1 MELLHF
7 EDFPVGLV
15 REFGAWKM
23 TAEDIVAFARDF
35 DPQPFHLD
43 DAFARQTMFG
53 GLAASGWHTGSIM
66 MRLNC
71 DDWALRTASMGGPGV
86 EEMRWL
92 KPVRPGDVLRCRA
105 TVTDAR
111 VSRSRP
117 EMGLAT
123 MSQELSTQTGE
134 IVATMKFTGMLIR
147 RDNSAPTGEDAPLGA
162 PRAERVAPAPLPQP
176 VETDALGVRGYY
188 EDLVV
193 GARVEI
199 GSRTFER
206 EPMIAFARQW
216 DPQLFHLDDSAAAA
230 SHFGRLSASGWL
242 TAATFMRLWVD
253 NRKKLSDELAAS
265 GREVADWGAS
275 PGFRDLRWLRPV
287 YVGDTI
293 SYRTTLIGKRPIS
306 RAGWAVVNSLNEGFN
321 QDGVKVFEFT
331 GAALCPMRGK

>member
-1 MELLHF
+1 MDLLHF

-15 REFGAWKM
+15 REFGAWEVK
-23 TAEDIVAFARDF
+23 ADDIVAFARDF

-43 DAFARQTMFG
+43 DAFARSTMFG

-71 DDWALRTASMGGPGV
+71 DDWTLRAASMGGPGV

-92 KPVRPGDVLRCRA
+92 APVRPGDVLRCRLK
-105 TVTDAR
+105 VTDAR

-117 EMGLAT
+117 EMGLVS
-123 MSQELSTQTGE
+123 MSQELATQTGDV
-134 IVATMKFTGMLIR
+134 VAKMKFTGMLIR
-147 RDNSAPTGEDAPLGA
+147 RDSSAPIGDEA
-162 PRAERVAPAPLPQP
+162 PRGERAKAAPLPEP
-176 VETDALGVRGYY
+176 VETNVFGVRGYY
-188 EDLVV
+188 EDLVL

-216 DPQLFHLDDSAAAA
+216 DPQLFHLDDAAAAA
-230 SHFGRLSASGWL
+230 SHFGKLSASGWL
-242 TAATFMRLWVD
+242 TASTFMRLWVD
-253 NRKKLSDELAAS
+253 NRKALAAEIDAS
-265 GREVADWGAS
+265 GREAPQWGAS
-275 PGFRDLRWLRPV
+275 PGFRDLRWLKPV
-287 YVGDTI
+287 YVGDTV

-306 RAGWAVVNSLNEGFN
+306 RPGWAVVNSLNEGFN

-331 GAALCPMRGK
+331 GAALCPMREG